1 MNLFACLHGPGNLPL
16 LIECARTFSPH
27 FEEAPPDAILFDL
40 TGLSKLF
47 GAPHE
52 IAEQIAA
59 RVGIP
64 AGIGI
69 ASNPDSACHA
79 ARGFSGITVIPRGE
93 EARVLAPLPI
103 NLLQAPPELAE
114 TFDQWGIRRFGEL
127 AALPPLG
134 ISARLGNEGIRL
146 WQLARGEWD
155 RLLNTTRDPLHFA
168 EELELE
174 DAVDLLEPL
183 AFLLSRM
190 LHDVCGRLHQASLSA
205 SEIRLRLTLENSAIH
220 TSTLRF
226 PVPMADPI
234 ALLKLLQLDLQGQPP
249 AAPVVKIAL
258 AAEPVRPRTQQH
270 GLFQPVSP
278 EPEKME
284 LVIARIAAF
293 VGAGNAGTPRIE
305 DTHRPDAFRMVA
317 FGSPGSTQITAQI
330 ASQITAPPEQTRA
343 ALRRFRPPRMAQ
355 VQLAN
360 GRPARVRSL
369 SLNGVV
375 TDCAGPWRTSGDWWT
390 EEPWDR
396 DEWDVALSTG
406 ALLRLYFDHR
416 TTRWF
421 VEGSYD

>member
-1 MNLFACLHGPGNLPL
+1 MNLFACLYGPGNLPL
-16 LIECARTFSPH
+16 LIECARYFSPH
-27 FEEAPPDAILFDL
+27 FEEVPPDAILFDL
-40 TGLSKLF
+40 TGLHKLF
-47 GAPHE
+47 GEPPA
-52 IAEQIAA
+52 IAAQIAA
-59 RVGIP
+59 RIGIP

-69 ASNPDSACHA
+69 ASNPDSAHHA
-79 ARGFSGITVIPRGE
+79 ARGFPGATIIAHGD
-93 EARVLAPLPI
+93 EARILAPLSI
-103 NLLQAPPELAE
+103 HLLQAPPEIAE

-134 ISARLGNEGIRL
+134 ISARLGNEGMRL

-183 AFLLSRM
+183 SFLLSRM

-226 PVPMADPI
+226 PVPMADPL

-249 AAPVVKIAL
+249 AAPVVKIGL

-284 LVIARIAAF
+284 LTIARIAAF
-293 VGAGNAGTPRIE
+293 VGAGNAGTPQME
-305 DTHRPDAFRMVA
+305 NSHRPDAFRMAA
-317 FGSPGSTQITAQI
+317 FGSA
-330 ASQITAPPEQTRA
+330 ASRPAPALAEPTRA
-343 ALRRFRPPRMAQ
+343 ALRRFRPPRLAQ
-355 VQLAN
+355 VQLAH
-360 GRPARVRSL
+360 GRPSRVRSL
-369 SLNGVV
+369 AINGVV
-375 TDCAGPWRTSGDWWT
+375 TNCAGPWRTSGDWWT
-390 EEPWDR
+390 EEAWDR
-396 DEWDVALSTG
+396 DEWDIALSTG
-406 ALLRLYFDHR
+406 ALLRIHFDHR
-416 TTRWF
+416 TARWF